1 MFRGV
6 RPATIALGLVAVIQ
20 VAASQATSA
29 TKPIFPSNSDKKQT
43 NATNAPPVIPW
54 SGLQTDAERIARAL
68 EIRNTREGDIAEKTR
83 ADQNLSAQQKMA
95 DAAHATV
102 IVASVEAFITLVG
115 VMLVGWTLY
124 HTKRAA
130 DEAKRAADAAHKQIV
145 VTTAASEDQLRPYVH
160 VSGMRYFFEA
170 QGPNGKHAIAEITN
184 GGQTPA
190 TYVEIGAICRASRPN
205 QLDRIVPSNIE
216 YTSWSAVGRQPI
228 TARFVPAQIQ
238 DAVTS
243 CFDDQTRETKL
254 FIVGKIKYADV
265 FGCEYE
271 SEFIYFVSGV
281 PGYDPSGIQMSRA
294 TGKVSTFRITKSPD
308 TGMTA
313 V

>member
-1 MFRGV
+1 MSKGF
-6 RPATIALGLVAVIQ
+6 RPATIALALASAMQ
-20 VAASQATSA
+20 VSAAQAITT
-29 TKPIFPSNSDKKQT
+29 TKLSIAGNSDKKQT
-43 NATNAPPVIPW
+43 NATTAPPVIPW
-54 SGLQTDAERIARAL
+54 SGFQTDAERIARAL
-68 EIRNTREGDIAEKTR
+68 EVRNVREGDIAEKTR

-115 VMLVGWTLY
+115 VILVGWTLY

-130 DEAKRAADAAHKQIV
+130 DEAKRAADAAHKQIAI
-145 VTTAASEDQLRPYVH
+145 TTTASEDQLRPYVH

-170 QGPNGKHAIAEITN
+170 QGPNGKHATAEITN

-190 TYVEIGAICRASRPN
+190 TYVEIGAVCRAAKPD
-205 QLDRIVPSNIE
+205 QLDRMVPSNIE

-238 DAVTS
+238 DAVTT
-243 CFDDQTRETKL
+243 CFGDQTRETKL
-254 FIVGKIKYADV
+254 FIIGKIKYADV

-281 PGYDPSGIQMSRA
+281 PGYDTSGIQMSRA
-294 TGKVSTFRITKSPD
+294 TGKLSTFRITKSPD
-308 TGMTA
+308 IEVTA
-313 V
+313 T